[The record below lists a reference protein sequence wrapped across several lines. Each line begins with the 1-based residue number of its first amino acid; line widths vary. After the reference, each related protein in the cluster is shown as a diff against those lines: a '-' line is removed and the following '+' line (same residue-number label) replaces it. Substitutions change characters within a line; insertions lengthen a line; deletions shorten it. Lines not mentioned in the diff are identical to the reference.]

1 MNQANRDRENK
12 NEERASYIS
21 STVVCATR
29 GGEGSEPTVQGAIE
43 LAQERELRLTFLYIA
58 DLEFMKHTTM
68 GRTGRA
74 AEELRK
80 MGEFIM
86 LTLVEKAQGA
96 GVEAD
101 FAVRQGRFR
110 EELLGYLEET
120 HPAMLVLGTPQKDT
134 GFFDQS
140 KISGLAREIEEQTG
154 VPVKL
159 VQGTENSREAA
170 DVSM

>member
-1 MNQANRDRENK
+1 MNRANHNSGNK
-12 NEERASYIS
+12 NEKRASHIS
-21 STVVCATR
+21 GTIVCATR
-29 GGEGSEPTVQGAIE
+29 GGEGSEPTIQGAIE
-43 LAQERELRLTFLYIA
+43 LAQECELRLTFLYIA

-74 AEELRK
+74 GEELRK

-86 LTLVEKAQGA
+86 LTLVERAQQA

-101 FAVRQGRFR
+101 FAVRQGHFR

-120 HPAMLVLGTPQKDT
+120 HPAVLVLGTPQKDT

-140 KISGLAREIEEQTG
+140 RISSLAQEIEEQTG

-159 VQGTENSREAA
+159 V
-170 DVSM
+170 